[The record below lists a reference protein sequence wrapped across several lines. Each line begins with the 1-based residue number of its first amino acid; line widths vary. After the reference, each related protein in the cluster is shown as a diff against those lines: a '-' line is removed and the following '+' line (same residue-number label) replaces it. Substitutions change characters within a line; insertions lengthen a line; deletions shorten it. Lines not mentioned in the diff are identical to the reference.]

1 MKEKLLSL
9 FPYIFKIKNI
19 KVDKL
24 HIDII
29 KSTAGAAKTN
39 SFSHKSAQGVVE

>member
-29 KSTAGAAKTN
+29 KSTAGAAN
-39 SFSHKSAQGVVE
+39 DIFPEDRPDILS